1 MNKEKRQVCNKNF
14 PMEEA
19 INLTS
24 VTQSCIK
31 LGNFLYKISKLLNPQ
46 TVHLLDSCSD
56 WAEEY
61 YQILGYFENLI
72 LTKMNIDDDVTRDA
86 LADYID
92 DLIKNNN
99 KEFYLDDIFN
109 II

>member
-1 MNKEKRQVCNKNF
+1 MDKEKRQVCNENF
-14 PMEEA
+14 PIEEA
-19 INLTS
+19 INLNS
-24 VTQSCIK
+24 ATQSCIK

-46 TVHLLDSCSD
+46 TEYLLDSYSD

-92 DLIKNNN
+92 DLIKDNN